1 MTKRRGN
8 GEGSVYRRKDGR
20 CVGEYEDANGKRR
33 YISCK
38 TKAEVRAK
46 LRKLLADRDEGI
58 AYDSENLT
66 VGDYLDRWL
75 GAVKGS
81 VRDRTWRRHEEVVRL
96 HLKPTIGGVK
106 LDKLN
111 ALQFQT
117 MYSQKLNAGL
127 SERSVEIIHAAL
139 HKALKQAVRW
149 SLVPRNVAEA
159 VTLPRPPKR
168 EITPLTHQQLR
179 ALLEAGRNDKL
190 YALWELACTTGMRN
204 GELLAVKWRDIDL
217 VEGTLQVKRTVFDGK
232 VSPPKTA
239 SGRRTIRLSKLA
251 IAALRQHRTNAAE
264 QQTSEWVFGSQAG
277 TPISVHNLHNRSW
290 KPLLERAGLPAST
303 RMHDL
308 RHSAATLLLSKGV
321 AVKVVSE
328 MLPPGLSSLSRAS
341 SSSIAA
347 ATASR
352 LPNARAS
359 CLVAAR
365 ASSGMLNA
373 PESHEERF

>member
-1 MTKRRGN
+1 M
-8 GEGSVYRRKDGR
+8 
-20 CVGEYEDANGKRR
+20 
-33 YISCK
+33 
-38 TKAEVRAK
+38 
-46 LRKLLADRDEGI
+46 
-58 AYDSENLT
+58 
-66 VGDYLDRWL
+66 GDYLDRRL

-81 VRDRTWRRHEEVVRL
+81 VRDRTWRHEEVVRL

-111 ALQFQT
+111 ALQVQT
-117 MYSQKLNAGL
+117 MYSEKLNAGL
-127 SERSVEIIHAAL
+127 SPRSVEIIHAAL

-159 VTLPRPPKR
+159 VTPPRPPKR

-190 YALWELACTTGMRN
+190 YALWVLACTTGMRD

-217 VEGTLQVKRTVFDGK
+217 VEGTLQV
-232 VSPPKTA
+232 S
-239 SGRRTIRLSKLA
+239 RTIRLSKLA

-359 CLVAAR
+359 CPVAAR
-365 ASSGMLNA
+365 ASSGMLDA
-373 PESHEERF
+373 PERHEERF

>member
-1 MTKRRGN
+1 MTKKRRDK

-33 YISCK
+33 YVSGK

-46 LRKLLADRDEGI
+46 LRKLLANRDEGV
-58 AYDSENLT
+58 AYDSEKLT

-75 GAVKGS
+75 RALEGS
-81 VRDRTWRRHEEVVRL
+81 VRQRTWQRHEEVVRL
-96 HLKPTIGGVK
+96 HLKPMIGCVK

-111 ALQFQT
+111 ALQVQNV
-117 MYSQKLNAGL
+117 YSEKLNAGL
-127 SERSVEIIHAAL
+127 SERSVEIIHLAL

-159 VTLPRPPKR
+159 VTPPRPPKR

-179 ALLEAGRNDKL
+179 ALLQAARNDDL
-190 YALWELACTTGMRN
+190 YALWVLACTTGMRN

-217 VEGTLQVKRTVFDGK
+217 EAGTLQIKRTVFDGT

-251 IAALRQHRTNAAE
+251 IAALQEHRAKATE
-264 QQTSEWVFGSQAG
+264 RQTSEWVFGSRAG
-277 TPISVHNLHNRSW
+277 TLISVHNLHNRSW
-290 KPLLERAGLPAST
+290 KPLLERTGLPAGT

-328 MLPPGLSSLSRAS
+328 MLGHADVSTTLSIYAHV
-341 SSSIAA
+341 
-347 ATASR
+347 
-352 LPNARAS
+352 LPDMQS
-359 CLVAAR
+359 VAAD
-365 ASSGMLNA
+365 AVDQAFVGL
-373 PESHEERF
+373 

>member
-1 MTKRRGN
+1 MAKRRDK

-33 YISCK
+33 YVSGK
-38 TKAEVRAK
+38 TKAEVRTK
-46 LRKLLADRDEGI
+46 LRRLLADRDEGV

-75 GAVKGS
+75 RALEGS
-81 VRDRTWRRHEEVVRL
+81 VRQRTWQRHEEVVRL
-96 HLKPTIGGVK
+96 HLKPMIGSGK

-111 ALQFQT
+111 ALQIQT

-127 SERSVEIIHAAL
+127 SARSVEIIHVTM

-149 SLVPRNVAEA
+149 SLVPRNVAET
-159 VTLPRPPKR
+159 VTPPRPTKR
-168 EITPLTHQQLR
+168 EITPLTQQQLR
-179 ALLEAGRNDKL
+179 ALLETARDDEL
-190 YALWELACTTGMRN
+190 YALWVLACTTGMRN
-204 GELLAVKWRDIDL
+204 GEPLAIQWRDIDL
-217 VEGTLQVKRTVFDGK
+217 EAGTLQVKRTVFDGK
-232 VSPPKTA
+232 VNPPKTA

-251 IAALRQHRTNAAE
+251 LAALRQHRINATE
-264 QQTSEWVFGSQAG
+264 RQTSEWVFSSRAG

-290 KPLLERAGLPAST
+290 KPLLERAGLPAGT

-328 MLPPGLSSLSRAS
+328 MLGHADVSTTLGIYAHVLPDMQ
-341 SSSIAA
+341 SIAA
-347 ATASR
+347 D
-352 LPNARAS
+352 
-359 CLVAAR
+359 AADE
-365 ASSGMLNA
+365 ALG
-373 PESHEERF
+373 

>member
-1 MTKRRGN
+1 MTKRRDK

-33 YISCK
+33 YVSGK

-46 LRKLLADRDEGI
+46 LRKLLADRDEGV

-75 GAVKGS
+75 RALEGS
-81 VRDRTWRRHEEVVRL
+81 VRQRTWQRHEEVMRL
-96 HLKPTIGGVK
+96 HLKPMIGGVK

-111 ALQFQT
+111 ALHVQNV
-117 MYSQKLNAGL
+117 YSEKLNAGL
-127 SERSVEIIHAAL
+127 SPRSVEIIHVAL
-139 HKALKQAVRW
+139 HKSLKQAVRW

-159 VTLPRPPKR
+159 VTPPMPPKR
-168 EITPLTHQQLR
+168 EITPLTQQQIR
-179 ALLEAGRNDKL
+179 ALLEAARDDL
-190 YALWELACTTGMRN
+190 YALWGLAPTTGMRN

-217 VEGTLQVKRTVFDGK
+217 EVGTLHVKRTVFDGK

-239 SGRRTIRLSKLA
+239 SSRRIIRLSKLA
-251 IAALRQHRTNAAE
+251 IAASQEHRAKATE
-264 QQTSEWVFGSQAG
+264 RQTSEWVFGSRAG
-277 TPISVHNLHNRSW
+277 MPISVHNLHNRSW
-290 KPLLERAGLPAST
+290 KPLLERTGLPAGT

-328 MLPPGLSSLSRAS
+328 MLGHADVSTTLSIYAHV
-341 SSSIAA
+341 
-347 ATASR
+347 
-352 LPNARAS
+352 LPDMQS
-359 CLVAAR
+359 VAAD
-365 ASSGMLNA
+365 AVDQAFVGL
-373 PESHEERF
+373 